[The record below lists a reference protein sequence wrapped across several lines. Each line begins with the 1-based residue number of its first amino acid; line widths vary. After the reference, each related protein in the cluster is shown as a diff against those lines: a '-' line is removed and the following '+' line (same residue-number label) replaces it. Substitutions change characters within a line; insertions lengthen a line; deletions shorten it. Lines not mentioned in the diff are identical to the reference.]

1 MTNEPL
7 LAQARFL
14 GLDPTARVAL
24 LNSPVDVWD
33 CWLDL
38 PAHLLIGPGCGPL
51 SEVVAGLEQASLG
64 PHHQLTACDARGRLF
79 DPTQETPPD
88 WLLLVGPRPAEAGWA
103 ERLPLFGKHLVV
115 TRAPEQSGRLVEAL
129 EQQGAIVHRFPVLR
143 FVDPPDLEKVYATL
157 RRRFDWVVL
166 TSPNGV
172 DFLVRHLDSA
182 RLDLRTL
189 GGARLA
195 AIGTGTA
202 ARLERYHLRA
212 DLIPER
218 FVAEGLVEA
227 LSQHDLKGQR
237 ILLPRAAVARDTLP
251 RELTARGAEVEVL
264 PTYVTLAPDPAPQLP
279 PRVDLVLFTS
289 SSTVSNFHTLSGQ
302 SQLDCAAI
310 GPITAATARELGYR
324 VVVEA
329 DPHTIDGLVAA
340 VSNFF

>member
-24 LNSPVDVWD
+24 VNQPVEVWD
-33 CWLDL
+33 SWLDL
-38 PAHLLIGPGCGPL
+38 PAHLLIGPGCGSL
-51 SEVVAGLEQASLG
+51 TEVVAGLELAGLG

-79 DPTQETPPD
+79 EPAQEEPPN
-88 WLLLVGPRPAEAGWA
+88 WLLLVGPRPAQAGWA

-129 EQQGAIVHRFPVLR
+129 EQLGAIVHRFPVLR
-143 FVDPPDLEKVYATL
+143 FVEPPDLDEVYATL
-157 RRRFDWVVL
+157 RRPFDWIVL

-172 DFLVRHLDSA
+172 DFLVRHLDHA
-182 RLDLRTL
+182 GLDLRSL

-202 ARLERYHLRA
+202 GRLERYHLRA
-212 DLIPER
+212 DLIPQR

-227 LSQHDLKGQR
+227 LSDHDLKGQR

-251 RELTARGAEVEVL
+251 GELTARGAEVQVL
-264 PTYVTLAPDPAPQLP
+264 ATYVTLPPDPAPELP
-279 PRVDLVLFTS
+279 PHIDLVLFTS
-289 SSTVSNFHTLSGQ
+289 SSTVTNFHRLSG
-302 SQLDCAAI
+302 SSGLDCAAI
-310 GPITAATARELGYR
+310 GPVTAATARELGYQ

-340 VSNFF
+340 VSTFF